1 MIPFS
6 LLSQTVF
13 SNFFHGQMY
22 FHAKA
27 LELYTTAIQNL
38 VSMDEEQD
46 IEVIYLLLLLC
57 FFFYLKFHICYLLFI
72 IYVKEQVCGKARESR
87 SEGRCIAREN
97 LQAKLAGSVS
107 SARKHGSRCIVREK
121 LVSSVMHRKT
131 CKLQTPT
138 QLLLCMGCDCARQ
151 IAFSYF
157 FARIN
162 ICCDWVRV
170 CCKLCYAQESMEA
183 AA

>member
-46 IEVIYLLLLLC
+46 IEVIYFLLLLLC
-57 FFFYLKFHICYLLFI
+57 FSTLNFTFVICSLLFTLKNK
-72 IYVKEQVCGKARESR
+72 YV
-87 SEGRCIAREN
+87 
-97 LQAKLAGSVS
+97 
-107 SARKHGSRCIVREK
+107 
-121 LVSSVMHRKT
+121 
-131 CKLQTPT
+131 
-138 QLLLCMGCDCARQ
+138 
-151 IAFSYF
+151 
-157 FARIN
+157 
-162 ICCDWVRV
+162 
-170 CCKLCYAQESMEA
+170 
-183 AA
+183 

>member
-46 IEVIYLLLLLC
+46 IEVIYLLLLLLLC

-72 IYVKEQVCGKARESR
+72 IYVKEQVCVKARESR
-87 SEGRCIAREN
+87 SASRCIAREN
-97 LQAKLAGSVS
+97 LQAKLAGSVCT
-107 SARKHGSRCIVREK
+107 A
-121 LVSSVMHRKT
+121 
-131 CKLQTPT
+131 
-138 QLLLCMGCDCARQ
+138 
-151 IAFSYF
+151 
-157 FARIN
+157 
-162 ICCDWVRV
+162 
-170 CCKLCYAQESMEA
+170 AQENMQA

>member
-46 IEVIYLLLLLC
+46 IEVIYLLLLLLLLLLC
-57 FFFYLKFHICYLLFI
+57 FFFYLKFHICYIFV
-72 IYVKEQVCGKARESR
+72 IYYLR
-87 SEGRCIAREN
+87 
-97 LQAKLAGSVS
+97 
-107 SARKHGSRCIVREK
+107 
-121 LVSSVMHRKT
+121 
-131 CKLQTPT
+131 
-138 QLLLCMGCDCARQ
+138 
-151 IAFSYF
+151 
-157 FARIN
+157 
-162 ICCDWVRV
+162 
-170 CCKLCYAQESMEA
+170 
-183 AA
+183 

>member
-46 IEVIYLLLLLC
+46 IEVIYLLLLC

-72 IYVKEQVCGKARESR
+72 IYVKEQVCVKARESR
-87 SEGRCIAREN
+87 SASRCIAREN
-97 LQAKLAGSVS
+97 LQAKLAGSVCT
-107 SARKHGSRCIVREK
+107 A
-121 LVSSVMHRKT
+121 
-131 CKLQTPT
+131 
-138 QLLLCMGCDCARQ
+138 
-151 IAFSYF
+151 
-157 FARIN
+157 
-162 ICCDWVRV
+162 
-170 CCKLCYAQESMEA
+170 AQEHMEA

>member
-57 FFFYLKFHICYLLFI
+57 FFFSTLNFTFVICYLLFTLKNK
-72 IYVKEQVCGKARESR
+72 YVGKRGKAVV
-87 SEGRCIAREN
+87 
-97 LQAKLAGSVS
+97 K
-107 SARKHGSRCIVREK
+107 
-121 LVSSVMHRKT
+121 
-131 CKLQTPT
+131 
-138 QLLLCMGCDCARQ
+138 
-151 IAFSYF
+151 
-157 FARIN
+157 
-162 ICCDWVRV
+162 
-170 CCKLCYAQESMEA
+170 A

>member
-46 IEVIYLLLLLC
+46 IEVIYLLLLC

-72 IYVKEQVCGKARESR
+72 IYVKEQVCVKARESR
-87 SEGRCIAREN
+87 SASRCIAREN
-97 LQAKLAGSVS
+97 LQAKLAGSVCT
-107 SARKHGSRCIVREK
+107 A
-121 LVSSVMHRKT
+121 
-131 CKLQTPT
+131 
-138 QLLLCMGCDCARQ
+138 
-151 IAFSYF
+151 
-157 FARIN
+157 
-162 ICCDWVRV
+162 
-170 CCKLCYAQESMEA
+170 AQENMQA

>member
-46 IEVIYLLLLLC
+46 IEVIYLLLLLLLC
-57 FFFYLKFHICYLLFI
+57 FFFSTLNFTFVICYLLFTLKNK
-72 IYVKEQVCGKARESR
+72 YV
-87 SEGRCIAREN
+87 
-97 LQAKLAGSVS
+97 
-107 SARKHGSRCIVREK
+107 
-121 LVSSVMHRKT
+121 
-131 CKLQTPT
+131 
-138 QLLLCMGCDCARQ
+138 
-151 IAFSYF
+151 
-157 FARIN
+157 
-162 ICCDWVRV
+162 
-170 CCKLCYAQESMEA
+170 
-183 AA
+183 

>member
-46 IEVIYLLLLLC
+46 IEVIYLLLLLLLC

-72 IYVKEQVCGKARESR
+72 IYVKEQVCVKARESR

-97 LQAKLAGSVS
+97 LQAKLADSVCT
-107 SARKHGSRCIVREK
+107 A
-121 LVSSVMHRKT
+121 
-131 CKLQTPT
+131 
-138 QLLLCMGCDCARQ
+138 
-151 IAFSYF
+151 
-157 FARIN
+157 
-162 ICCDWVRV
+162 
-170 CCKLCYAQESMEA
+170 AQENMQA

>member
-46 IEVIYLLLLLC
+46 IEVIYLLLLLLLLLLC
-57 FFFYLKFHICYLLFI
+57 FFFSTLNFTFVICYLLFTLKSK
-72 IYVKEQVCGKARESR
+72 YV
-87 SEGRCIAREN
+87 
-97 LQAKLAGSVS
+97 
-107 SARKHGSRCIVREK
+107 
-121 LVSSVMHRKT
+121 
-131 CKLQTPT
+131 
-138 QLLLCMGCDCARQ
+138 
-151 IAFSYF
+151 
-157 FARIN
+157 
-162 ICCDWVRV
+162 
-170 CCKLCYAQESMEA
+170 
-183 AA
+183 

>member
-46 IEVIYLLLLLC
+46 IEVIYLLLLC

-72 IYVKEQVCGKARESR
+72 IYVKEQVCVKARGSR
-87 SEGRCIAREN
+87 CEGRCIAREN
-97 LQAKLAGSVS
+97 LQAKLAGSVCT
-107 SARKHGSRCIVREK
+107 A
-121 LVSSVMHRKT
+121 
-131 CKLQTPT
+131 
-138 QLLLCMGCDCARQ
+138 
-151 IAFSYF
+151 
-157 FARIN
+157 
-162 ICCDWVRV
+162 
-170 CCKLCYAQESMEA
+170 AQGNMQA

>member
-46 IEVIYLLLLLC
+46 IEVIYLLLC
-57 FFFYLKFHICYLLFI
+57 FFFSTLNFTFVICYLLFTLKNK
-72 IYVKEQVCGKARESR
+72 YV
-87 SEGRCIAREN
+87 
-97 LQAKLAGSVS
+97 
-107 SARKHGSRCIVREK
+107 
-121 LVSSVMHRKT
+121 
-131 CKLQTPT
+131 
-138 QLLLCMGCDCARQ
+138 
-151 IAFSYF
+151 
-157 FARIN
+157 
-162 ICCDWVRV
+162 
-170 CCKLCYAQESMEA
+170 
-183 AA
+183 

>member
-46 IEVIYLLLLLC
+46 IEVIYLLLLC
-57 FFFYLKFHICYLLFI
+57 FFFSTLNFTFVICYLLFTLKNK
-72 IYVKEQVCGKARESR
+72 YV
-87 SEGRCIAREN
+87 
-97 LQAKLAGSVS
+97 
-107 SARKHGSRCIVREK
+107 
-121 LVSSVMHRKT
+121 
-131 CKLQTPT
+131 
-138 QLLLCMGCDCARQ
+138 
-151 IAFSYF
+151 
-157 FARIN
+157 
-162 ICCDWVRV
+162 
-170 CCKLCYAQESMEA
+170 
-183 AA
+183 

>member
-1 MIPFS
+1 
-6 LLSQTVF
+6 
-13 SNFFHGQMY
+13 MY

-72 IYVKEQVCGKARESR
+72 IYVKEQVCVKARESR
-87 SEGRCIAREN
+87 SASRCIAREN
-97 LQAKLAGSVS
+97 LQAKLAGSVCT
-107 SARKHGSRCIVREK
+107 A
-121 LVSSVMHRKT
+121 
-131 CKLQTPT
+131 
-138 QLLLCMGCDCARQ
+138 
-151 IAFSYF
+151 
-157 FARIN
+157 
-162 ICCDWVRV
+162 
-170 CCKLCYAQESMEA
+170 AQENMEA

>member
-46 IEVIYLLLLLC
+46 IEVIYLLLLC
-57 FFFYLKFHICYLLFI
+57 FFFYLKFHICYLFFI
-72 IYVKEQVCGKARESR
+72 IYVKEQVCVKARESR

-97 LQAKLAGSVS
+97 LQAKLADSVCT
-107 SARKHGSRCIVREK
+107 A
-121 LVSSVMHRKT
+121 
-131 CKLQTPT
+131 
-138 QLLLCMGCDCARQ
+138 
-151 IAFSYF
+151 
-157 FARIN
+157 
-162 ICCDWVRV
+162 
-170 CCKLCYAQESMEA
+170 AQENMQA

>member
-97 LQAKLAGSVS
+97 LQAKLAGSVCT
-107 SARKHGSRCIVREK
+107 A
-121 LVSSVMHRKT
+121 
-131 CKLQTPT
+131 
-138 QLLLCMGCDCARQ
+138 
-151 IAFSYF
+151 
-157 FARIN
+157 
-162 ICCDWVRV
+162 
-170 CCKLCYAQESMEA
+170 AQENMQA